1 MSIFQRPR
9 YTERI
14 SGDGVDVPA
23 AVGGEAALVFC
34 RRRRVFLVLT
44 ILGRQLSPPG
54 IRGLMWLMRGS
65 RLVALAA
72 GLSWRLDQ

>member
-34 RRRRVFLVLT
+34 RRRRVFSDFDDPWAPVVPA
-44 ILGRQLSPPG
+44 GD
-54 IRGLMWLMRGS
+54 S
-65 RLVALAA
+65 RSDVADA
-72 GLSWRLDQ
+72 GGVSRWR